1 MERHKLYLKYENMAT
16 DITTRFNISSR
27 REDIF
32 LEVMIYKV
40 KADMEDYMAQIFT
53 RLYDL
58 ETKVQ
63 ALTKGK
69 QRK

>member
-1 MERHKLYLKYENMAT
+1 MAT
-16 DITTRFNISSR
+16 DITTRFNISTR

-40 KADMEDYMAQIFT
+40 KADMEDDMSQIFT
-53 RLYDL
+53 RLDDL

-63 ALTKGK
+63 ALAQGK
-69 QRK
+69 QQK

>member
-1 MERHKLYLKYENMAT
+1 MERHKLYLKYENMAN

-40 KADMEDYMAQIFT
+40 KADMEDDMSQIFT
-53 RLYDL
+53 RLDDL

-63 ALTKGK
+63 ALTQGK
-69 QRK
+69 QQK

>member
-1 MERHKLYLKYENMAT
+1 LYLKYENMAN

-40 KADMEDYMAQIFT
+40 KADMEDDMAQIFT
-53 RLYDL
+53 RLDDL

-63 ALTKGK
+63 ALTQGK
-69 QRK
+69 QQK

>member
-1 MERHKLYLKYENMAT
+1 MAN

-40 KADMEDYMAQIFT
+40 KADMEDDMAQIFT
-53 RLYDL
+53 RLDDL

-63 ALTKGK
+63 ALTQGK
-69 QRK
+69 QQK

>member
-1 MERHKLYLKYENMAT
+1 MERHKLYLKYEKMAT

-40 KADMEDYMAQIFT
+40 KADMEDDMAQIFT
-53 RLYDL
+53 RIYDL

-69 QRK
+69 HQK

>member
-1 MERHKLYLKYENMAT
+1 MERHKLYLKYENMDT

-40 KADMEDYMAQIFT
+40 KADMEDDMAQIFT
-53 RLYDL
+53 RIYDL

-69 QRK
+69 HKK